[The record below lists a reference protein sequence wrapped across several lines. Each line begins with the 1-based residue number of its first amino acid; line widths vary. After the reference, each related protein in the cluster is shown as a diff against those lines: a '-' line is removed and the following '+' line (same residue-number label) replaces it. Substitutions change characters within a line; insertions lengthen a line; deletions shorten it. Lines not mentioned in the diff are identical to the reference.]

1 MKLKARRRKIINS
14 EKLNEH
20 ENLGLMELKILKKSF
35 LKNSNRFRVA
45 TMTNYAKYTQILEI
59 MKSKLKRNP

>member
-1 MKLKARRRKIINS
+1 MNMK
-14 EKLNEH
+14 
-20 ENLGLMELKILKKSF
+20 NLGLMELKILKKKSF

-45 TMTNYAKYTQILEI
+45 TMTNYAKYTHILEI

>member
-1 MKLKARRRKIINS
+1 MKLKTRRKIINS

-20 ENLGLMELKILKKSF
+20 EKLRLNGIENIEKKSF

-45 TMTNYAKYTQILEI
+45 TMTNYAKYTHILEI